1 MNSFIN
7 EVCVKWRKEIDDKI
21 LGEIKQKAIENGI
34 KTEYL
39 LNEKAIINALE
50 KQIPKKP
57 ITDKERMIT
66 IYRCGCG
73 KHLVT
78 LCDKDIIVG
87 TIQNYCSNCGQA
99 LDWSDTE

>member
-1 MNSFIN
+1 MNGFIN
-7 EVCVKWRKEIDDKI
+7 EVCVKWQKEIDNKI

-39 LNEKAIINALE
+39 LNEKAIINALK

-57 ITDKERMIT
+57 IKVGEEYSAIT
-66 IYRCGCG
+66 GKWEADYECATCGNPYA
-73 KHLVT
+73 
-78 LCDKDIIVG
+78 DDSF
-87 TIQNYCSNCGQA
+87 CSCCGQA